1 MTIEITQI
9 MSFAERATEGMS
21 DYQNVQAHEDAAT
34 AASEIVTYWEEE
46 GGGLLGG
53 ADLRRWEEFEPTK
66 ADLDEL
72 RGRCVA
78 RIQAAIESMREVKS

>member
-1 MTIEITQI
+1 MLLL
-9 MSFAERATEGMS
+9 ERGQGGRGGCLALLMGHGS
-21 DYQNVQAHEDAAT
+21 GLRRGRGAGAVGGHGA
-34 AASEIVTYWEEE
+34 